1 MNELEYFKYTKCVLF
16 GRFGVDS
23 TYYDYDT
30 KSCLEDSIL
39 GNLNIPVIYD
49 ADISHRAPT
58 LTIINGSIANVSV
71 FDGKGKISFTLK

>member
-1 MNELEYFKYTKCVLF
+1 MNELEYFKYTKCVIC
-16 GRFGVDS
+16 GRFGVDR

-30 KSCLEDSIL
+30 KAGRVDSIL
-39 GNLNIPVIYD
+39 GDLNIPVIYD

-71 FDGKGKISFTLK
+71 SDGKGKISFILK